1 MGRHRKKRAGLPVR
15 TGLLGASAAMAV
27 GAVAVTTGI
36 LPVGDTYTIGSSSNE
51 SPVEIRTGGP
61 ALLQTQGEAGTT
73 PTPSS
78 SATPSR
84 TPQPSKSPAKPSPTK
99 RVEKAKPSAKPSPT
113 KPAAKAKPSAKP
125 SPTKRVEKAKPSAKP
140 SKKPVEKK
148 TPAPE
153 PEKTTSA
160 PVREPSREADRPE
173 SRPSSPTAAPTSD
186 TSATEAAVLN
196 LVNEERA
203 KVGCSPFKASP
214 ALAELARV
222 HSKDMAVRGFFDHTN
237 PDGQTPWDRAAAA
250 NVANLGGE
258 NIARGQA
265 DAGAVLNAW
274 MQSEGHRANILN
286 CDFTTMGVG
295 VYMGD
300 GGPWWTQNFGY

>member
-51 SPVEIRTGGP
+51 SPVQIRTGGP
-61 ALLQTQGEAGTT
+61 ALLQPQGEASTT
-73 PTPSS
+73 PSP

-84 TPQPSKSPAKPSPTK
+84 TPQPSKSP
-99 RVEKAKPSAKPSPT
+99 AKPSPT

-140 SKKPVEKK
+140 SPTKRVEKAKPSATPSKKPVGKK
-148 TPAPE
+148 TQAAPE

-160 PVREPSREADRPE
+160 PVPEPSREADRPE
-173 SRPSSPTAAPTSD
+173 SRPSSPAAVPTSGA
-186 TSATEAAVLN
+186 SATEAAVLN

-203 KVGCSPFKASP
+203 KVGCSPFKASTS
-214 ALAELARV
+214 LAELARV

-250 NVANLGGE
+250 GVANLGGE

-265 DAGAVLNAW
+265 DAGAVMNAW
-274 MQSEGHRANILN
+274 MQSEGHRANMLN

>member
-51 SPVEIRTGGP
+51 SPAEIRTGGP
-61 ALLQTQGEAGTT
+61 ALLQTQGEASTT
-73 PTPSS
+73 PTPSL

-113 KPAAKAKPSAKP
+113 K
-125 SPTKRVEKAKPSAKP
+125 RVEKAKPSATP

-148 TPAPE
+148 TPAAPE

-160 PVREPSREADRPE
+160 PVPEPSREADRPE
-173 SRPSSPTAAPTSD
+173 SRPSSPAAVPTSGV
-186 TSATEAAVLN
+186 SATEAAVLN

-203 KVGCSPFKASP
+203 KVGCSPFKAST

-237 PDGQTPWDRAAAA
+237 PDGQNPWDRAAAA
-250 NVANLGGE
+250 GVANLGGE

-265 DAGAVLNAW
+265 DAGAVMSAW
-274 MQSEGHRANILN
+274 MQSEGHRANMLN
-286 CDFTTMGVG
+286 CDYTTMGVG

>member
-36 LPVGDTYTIGSSSNE
+36 LPIGDTYTIGSSSNE
-51 SPVEIRTGGP
+51 SPVEMRTGGP
-61 ALLQTQGEAGTT
+61 ALLQTQGEASTE
-73 PTPSS
+73 PTPS
-78 SATPSR
+78 ATPTR
-84 TPQPSKSPAKPSPTK
+84 TLQPSKSPAKPSPTK
-99 RVEKAKPSAKPSPT
+99 PAAKPSPT
-113 KPAAKAKPSAKP
+113 KPAAKP
-125 SPTKRVEKAKPSAKP
+125 SPTRPAEKARPSATPSEKP
-140 SKKPVEKK
+140 AQKK
-148 TPAPE
+148 TRAPE
-153 PEKTTSA
+153 PVKTTSA

-173 SRPSSPTAAPTSD
+173 SRPSSPAAVPTSD
-186 TSATEAAVLN
+186 ASATEAAVLN

-203 KVGCSPFKASP
+203 KVGCSPFKADT
-214 ALAELARV
+214 ALAELARA

-237 PDGQTPWDRAAAA
+237 PDGHTPWDRAAAA
-250 NVANLGGE
+250 GVSNLGGE

-265 DAGAVLNAW
+265 DAGAVMNAW

-295 VYMGD
+295 VHLGPD
-300 GGPWWTQNFGY
+300 GPWWTQNFGY